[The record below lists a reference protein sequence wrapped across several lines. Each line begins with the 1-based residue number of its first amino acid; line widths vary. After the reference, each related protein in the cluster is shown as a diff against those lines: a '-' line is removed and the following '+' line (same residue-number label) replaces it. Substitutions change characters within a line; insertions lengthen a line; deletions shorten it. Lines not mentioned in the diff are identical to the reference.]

1 MDLASMAMLDRDFGY
16 PSHISPLRMG
26 LHGVKSNNPELPLIA
41 PQYIDLSILFSSV
54 YALA

>member
-26 LHGVKSNNPELPLIA
+26 LHGVKSNDPELPLIA